1 MKKIIFLLIIFLI
14 FLTKKTNSNYE
25 YLEKAEALKDIAQLL
40 FDLRYYEQ
48 AIEYCDKSLLINS
61 DNNSATKK
69 LRQDALECLSGNM
82 WYHNYFYKKKNVKY
96 NKYFFFFIK
105 GLDLDIALHIFLI
118 YFNCFIIVISNI
130 FSFEISIDHF

>member
-25 YLEKAEALKDIAQLL
+25 YLEKADALKDIAQLL

-69 LRQDALECLSGNM
+69 LRQDALECLNGNM
-82 WYHNYFYKKKNVKY
+82 WYHNYFYKKKMLNII
-96 NKYFFFFIK
+96 NIFFFF
-105 GLDLDIALHIFLI
+105 H
-118 YFNCFIIVISNI
+118 
-130 FSFEISIDHF
+130 